1 MRMLN
6 EATGE
11 VICQSN
17 ATNGSGPRGECSAEH
32 PQSWVLGSAT
42 DA

>member
-6 EATGE
+6 QATGE

-17 ATNGSGPRGECSAEH
+17 ATNGSGPRGERGLAY
-32 PQSWVLGSAT
+32 PQSWFLRAAT
-42 DA
+42 AQ